1 MSQNDYVITN
11 QALNAGRTDINYAL
25 SAIQSTNSGASAP
38 TSTAAYMQWLDTTNS
53 LLKMRNG
60 ADNAW
65 LSILKSDGV
74 QQYASGSTA
83 ALPAFSTDGDP
94 NTGAFFPA
102 ADEYAISVAGSEAI
116 RVDSSGK
123 VGIGTT
129 SPNAT
134 LEVNAATPILE
145 IKASTD
151 TLASLVLD
159 SGATSDG
166 VILFDLNNSTR
177 WAMGLD
183 ASDAES
189 FVLAASGGLGSS
201 NRFKVNASGHAFF
214 PSLQSIGTGPL
225 MRISATT
232 GELYE
237 DTSSL
242 QFKEQVEDLKLD
254 TTKIYDIQ
262 PRTYIRK
269 SNKLEEIGLIAEE
282 VNELIPEVIC
292 YKNKT
297 PYAVDYAKLIV
308 PVISEMK
315 NLRDRISVLEN
326 SSDNII

>member
-1 MSQNDYVITN
+1 MSQNDYVIAN
-11 QALNAGRTDINYAL
+11 QALNAGRTDINNAL

-38 TSTAAYMQWLDTTNS
+38 TSTAAYMRWLDTTNS

-129 SPNAT
+129 SPNST
-134 LEVNAATPILE
+134 LEVNAAAPILE

-201 NRFKVNASGHAFF
+201 NRLKVNASGHVFM
-214 PSLQSIGTGPL
+214 PSLSSNAGTNL
-225 MRISATT
+225 VRT
-232 GELYE
+232 GSGEIVD

-242 QFKEQVEDLKLD
+242 QFKEKIQNIKTD
-254 TTKIYDIQ
+254 TSLLYGAQ
-262 PRTYIRK
+262 GRTYVRK
-269 SNKLEEIGLIAEE
+269 ASQLEEPGWIAEE
-282 VNELIPEVIC
+282 LFEILPEFVNL
-292 YKNKT
+292 KDGK
-297 PYAVDYAKLIV
+297 PYSIKYDRMVV
-308 PVISEMK
+308 PIIEEMK
-315 NLRDRISVLEN
+315 KLRDRIAILEGN
-326 SSDNII
+326 NINP

>member
-1 MSQNDYVITN
+1 MSQNDYVIAN
-11 QALNAGRTDINYAL
+11 QALNAGRTDINNAL

-201 NRFKVNASGHAFF
+201 NRLKVNASGHVFM
-214 PSLQSIGTGPL
+214 PSLSANAGTNL
-225 MRISATT
+225 VRT
-232 GELYE
+232 GSGEIVD

-242 QFKEQVEDLKLD
+242 QFKEKIQNIKTD
-254 TTKIYDIQ
+254 TSLLYGAQ
-262 PRTYIRK
+262 GRTYVRK
-269 SNKLEEIGLIAEE
+269 VSQLEEPGWIAEE
-282 VNELIPEVIC
+282 LFEILPEFVNL
-292 YKNKT
+292 KDGK
-297 PYAVDYAKLIV
+297 PYSIKYDRMVV
-308 PVISEMK
+308 PIIEEMK
-315 NLRDRISVLEN
+315 KLRDRIAILEGN
-326 SSDNII
+326 NINP